1 MKGKL
6 AVGAGILALAL
17 GGAPAAMANE
27 PVSGLTQS
35 QQASNNNG
43 TQQDAGAS
51 ATSKQANVN
60 VPINVLTN
68 ESGNGNV
75 AQQNSG
81 ETQAGSGNHYQT
93 GQSNGQNQ
101 QGSTSSKGCC
111 SGSGGS
117 KQSQQATNNNQ
128 TDQHAKSDAN
138 THQANVNVP
147 VNVLTNESGNGDVKQ
162 ENNATTKANA
172 DNENDSWQSNGQNQ
186 QGSASSR
193 GCGCGSGGGDPQS
206 QKATNNN
213 DTKQNADA
221 KAGTYQA
228 NVNVPVNVLTNES
241 GNGDVHQ
248 GNDAYT
254 KSSAGNENQTG
265 QSNRQNQDGS
275 SRSGDGPG
283 GFDQSQEATNN
294 NKTSQEAKTDAGT
307 FQLNVNA
314 PINLLTNE
322 SGNGDVTQHND
333 AKTIA
338 KSENSNDTWQS
349 NRQNQDGSQVSKGQG
364 CGDDHGRDKGH
375 DGLGKD
381 GKDGK
386 VGGEGGFSQSQ
397 EATNNNQTDQ
407 DADAYANTRQKNV
420 NVPVNFLTND
430 SGNGDVRQRNDA
442 KTIARSENENQAD
455 QSNRQNQRGFSSH
468 KGSCGCR
475 KHHGHK
481 RGEGRHGLIPL
492 WPVAAVEPL
501 PLGGWPLVALGGF
514 LLTGGLTLRRRSV

>member
-27 PVSGLTQS
+27 PASGLTQS

-43 TQQDAGAS
+43 TKQDAGAS

-75 AQQNSG
+75 EQQNSG
-81 ETQAGSGNHYQT
+81 ETQAGSGNQNQT

-162 ENNATTKANA
+162 ENNA
-172 DNENDSWQSNGQNQ
+172 
-186 QGSASSR
+186 
-193 GCGCGSGGGDPQS
+193 
-206 QKATNNN
+206 
-213 DTKQNADA
+213 
-221 KAGTYQA
+221 
-228 NVNVPVNVLTNES
+228 
-241 GNGDVHQ
+241 
-248 GNDAYT
+248 YT

-294 NKTSQEAKTDAGT
+294 NKTSQEAKTDAGA

-322 SGNGDVTQHND
+322 SGNGDV
-333 AKTIA
+333 
-338 KSENSNDTWQS
+338 
-349 NRQNQDGSQVSKGQG
+349 
-364 CGDDHGRDKGH
+364 
-375 DGLGKD
+375 
-381 GKDGK
+381 
-386 VGGEGGFSQSQ
+386 
-397 EATNNNQTDQ
+397 
-407 DADAYANTRQKNV
+407 
-420 NVPVNFLTND
+420 
-430 SGNGDVRQRNDA
+430 RQRNDA
-442 KTIARSENENQAD
+442 KTVAKSENENQTD
-455 QSNRQNQRGFSSH
+455 QSNRQSQQGFSSH

-475 KHHGHK
+475 KHDGHK

-501 PLGGWPLVALGGF
+501 PLGGWPLVALGG
-514 LLTGGLTLRRRSV
+514 